1 MENREQPDKILV
13 GLGSEEQVEV
23 EAGEQILNGSQSK
36 FKDVKSLEQAYL
48 NLQSEFTRKC
58 QRLSEL
64 EKSSGDNLLTKNAS
78 DSANNNEIDSD
89 SDSTSES
96 DKPQVSK
103 PFYEMEGWQESVNN
117 FLTIHPDASEFASEI
132 VNEILMDKDLAFSP
146 NSLTNAYNKILASKY
161 IPKQNLLEDEDFV
174 NNYIL
179 TNEKIKEKIINNYIK
194 NLNNN
199 TPKVISSSHL
209 SSVGL
214 TPNKK
219 PTTLEEAKLLAKNM
233 FK

>member
-1 MENREQPDKILV
+1 MENREQPDKISV

-23 EAGEQILNGSQSK
+23 EADEQILNGSQSK

-78 DSANNNEIDSD
+78 DS
-89 SDSTSES
+89 TSES
-96 DKPQVSK
+96 ENVKVSK

-161 IPKQNLLEDEDFV
+161 IPKQNLLEDDDFV

>member
-1 MENREQPDKILV
+1 MENREQPDKISV

-23 EAGEQILNGSQSK
+23 EADEQILNGSQSK

-78 DSANNNEIDSD
+78 DS
-89 SDSTSES
+89 TSES
-96 DKPQVSK
+96 ENVKVSK

-117 FLTIHPDASEFASEI
+117 FLTNHPDASEFASEI